1 MGSVV
6 GLRVNSKSVYT
17 KGALTGLILPVPLSP
32 CHPVPP
38 QAALQHEQ
46 VILVQCPVGSLLLS
60 PRSWYVQNFVC
71 ALQDWSLPLPQA
83 PESPVIKSCWPARS
97 DCMGIPSPFIRSP
110 GWETWGEV
118 QNLCN
123 SGRTSLVLLF
133 SSLWVTHPAVIG
145 FRFIV
150 IVLLC
155 HLTTDLFVFGRGVS
169 FFWWVP
175 ASSFPWWFNS

>member
-1 MGSVV
+1 M
-6 GLRVNSKSVYT
+6 
-17 KGALTGLILPVPLSP
+17 
-32 CHPVPP
+32 
-38 QAALQHEQ
+38 
-46 VILVQCPVGSLLLS
+46 GSLLLS
-60 PRSWYVQNFVC
+60 SLSWYVQNFVC

-83 PESPVIKSCWPARS
+83 PGSPVIKSHCPARS
-97 DCMGIPSPFIRSP
+97 ACMGIPIPFIRSP

-145 FRFIV
+145 FHFIV

-155 HLTTDLFVFGRGVS
+155 HLTTGLFVLDVEYLFLVGSGVLLS
-169 FFWWVP
+169 MVVQQLVAILVLLQEEMSTHSP
-175 ASSFPWWFNS
+175 TPPSSLVIFI